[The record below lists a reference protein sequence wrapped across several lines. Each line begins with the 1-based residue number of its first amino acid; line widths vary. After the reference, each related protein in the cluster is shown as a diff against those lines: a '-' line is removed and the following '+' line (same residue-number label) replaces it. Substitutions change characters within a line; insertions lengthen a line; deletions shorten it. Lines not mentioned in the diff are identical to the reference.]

1 MKIAQLNLKKLSL
14 LKINYKRILLSMIY
28 FISAFTGLISMN
40 IVAGIIFVIMIILFF
55 SEEFYLIFPIVLFY
69 VYSDK
74 VPRDIL

>member
-69 VYSDK
+69 H
-74 VPRDIL
+74 